1 MFHGSRA
8 EAGQATENIVYD
20 VHEKPEEPEKPKRGR
35 PPFWQQSEKGPFKPR
50 PSGNSWSRLNWLLR
64 SRRPDLHARML
75 AGEISVYAASRI
87 AGFVKETMSIR
98 LDDPWLIAWRVS
110 ERLDTV
116 PFLAFAEEVAT
127 IAEERRKEEREP
139 VEAELEQSDGFQSRT
154 VSIPRQPEAMAR
166 RLRGL
171 LSAEEREALAHSLLD
186 G

>member
-1 MFHGSRA
+1 
-8 EAGQATENIVYD
+8 
-20 VHEKPEEPEKPKRGR
+20 
-35 PPFWQQSEKGPFKPR
+35 
-50 PSGNSWSRLNWLLR
+50 
-64 SRRPDLHARML
+64 ML